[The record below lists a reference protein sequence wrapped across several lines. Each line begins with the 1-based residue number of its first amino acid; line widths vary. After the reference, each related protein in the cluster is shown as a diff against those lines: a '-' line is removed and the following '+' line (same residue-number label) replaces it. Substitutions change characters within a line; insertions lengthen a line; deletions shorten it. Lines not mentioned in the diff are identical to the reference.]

1 MTLAEVSHYIEA
13 YNRRK
18 RREDKE
24 LAINN
29 YILADLIG
37 ASVGRLFKGNFP
49 QIEEVYPSLFEEET
63 NSEEVQKQKDEL
75 SVQRFLLF
83 ATQFNQNFEKGR
95 IIE

>member
-1 MTLAEVSHYIEA
+1 MTIAEVSRYIEA

-18 RREDKE
+18 RREEKDK
-24 LAINN
+24 AINN

-49 QIEEVYPSLFEEET
+49 AIEEVYPTLFEEET
-63 NSEEVQKQKDEL
+63 KRIQEQKEEL

-83 ATQFNQNFEKGR
+83 AQLHNQKFQEGAK
-95 IIE
+95 